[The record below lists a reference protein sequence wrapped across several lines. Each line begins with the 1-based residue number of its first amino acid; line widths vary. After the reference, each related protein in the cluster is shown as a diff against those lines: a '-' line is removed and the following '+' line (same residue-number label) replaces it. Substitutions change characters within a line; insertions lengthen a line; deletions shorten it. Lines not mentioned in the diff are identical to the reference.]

1 MAAHEVV
8 MVTGCDKV
16 HSTRDQDGGVRLRG
30 IQQGEKGREF
40 TFLVSKQE

>member
-16 HSTRDQDGGVRLRG
+16 HSTRDQDGG
-30 IQQGEKGREF
+30 GETQRDTARRKRKRIYIFG
-40 TFLVSKQE
+40 Q